1 MKKTFLVSLL
11 VLTLCVLGFSDTML
25 GLRTI
30 EATTTETTAASGE
43 TGKLSLKTIDP
54 LLSSFRAGWK
64 TPNLPGW
71 SEATVGGYTFK
82 LPAEFSLSSAKS
94 GANIDAEIKDGSG
107 RIFARLFIY
116 QLDTYQLD
124 ELFKDLTTS
133 LYGIRAS
140 GNKSFDEFSDLGNG
154 KIAYLTKLTLS
165 NETASLPI
173 LFLYQRGAQ
182 QIDVKSG
189 TVVMLI
195 VEPYHYQ
202 EADRQEI
209 LLAWIEGI
217 GGSLIGA
224 FTPTTSIKQ
233 TETVTP
239 PISVITPTNVPAGQD
254 FGALLAQRLYAEE
267 WLSELPEGWETAYG
281 EGFSVFHPS
290 DFTPSYFSADDLE
303 GFDFAFNGV
312 TVAKLFV
319 GRSEEELLVDELYQD
334 LFSSYLSGLGNYNLV
349 KKTPY
354 LDMGFG
360 FAKTFELSFS
370 DVRAWIMIF
379 SESIIEDI
387 FEGEYIVFIGMAPVQ
402 EVETWKDVYLDVIMS
417 IAF

>member
-154 KIAYLTKLTLS
+154 KIAYLTKL
-165 NETASLPI
+165 
-173 LFLYQRGAQ
+173 
-182 QIDVKSG
+182 
-189 TVVMLI
+189 
-195 VEPYHYQ
+195 
-202 EADRQEI
+202 
-209 LLAWIEGI
+209 
-217 GGSLIGA
+217 
-224 FTPTTSIKQ
+224 
-233 TETVTP
+233 
-239 PISVITPTNVPAGQD
+239 
-254 FGALLAQRLYAEE
+254 
-267 WLSELPEGWETAYG
+267 
-281 EGFSVFHPS
+281 
-290 DFTPSYFSADDLE
+290 
-303 GFDFAFNGV
+303 
-312 TVAKLFV
+312 
-319 GRSEEELLVDELYQD
+319 
-334 LFSSYLSGLGNYNLV
+334 
-349 KKTPY
+349 
-354 LDMGFG
+354 
-360 FAKTFELSFS
+360 
-370 DVRAWIMIF
+370 
-379 SESIIEDI
+379 
-387 FEGEYIVFIGMAPVQ
+387 
-402 EVETWKDVYLDVIMS
+402 
-417 IAF
+417 